1 MLPHTHPRNQ
11 KSPNELLFII
21 TTFNIT
27 TEKNV
32 VSVRGNESIEVK
44 TIAIPSGARA
54 FDAFIPASPSFTKFP
69 VNKIRASFSKSTC
82 FRTCMHGIK
91 PPKSTSFSLL

>member
-1 MLPHTHPRNQ
+1 MFIVNSVIRNQ
-11 KSPNELLFII
+11 PQHYLC
-21 TTFNIT
+21 
-27 TEKNV
+27 
-32 VSVRGNESIEVK
+32 VSVTESIEVK